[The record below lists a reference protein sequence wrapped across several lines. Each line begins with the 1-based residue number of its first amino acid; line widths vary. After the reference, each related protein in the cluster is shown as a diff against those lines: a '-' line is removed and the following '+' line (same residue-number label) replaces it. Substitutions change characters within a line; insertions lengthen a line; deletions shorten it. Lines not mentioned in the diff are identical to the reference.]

1 MASLSPMRTPFV
13 ILALVGLSLTLPAPV
28 ALAAKKT
35 SSQHQKCAN
44 LDGDGVA
51 VTGTALGPT
60 FHAARDET
68 SFMVVKGD
76 SPCDA
81 IDVVV
86 KGPLN
91 CGADRRV
98 RVEGKLQYDDNK
110 IVSAYMEGATV
121 ECAPS
126 SQAPATAAAPAAPA
140 PGTAEPAKAPELAEP
155 KAATE
160 TPSFYK
166 LP

>member
-1 MASLSPMRTPFV
+1 MRTPLLT
-13 ILALVGLSLTLPAPV
+13 LALAGLSLALPAPV
-28 ALAAKKT
+28 AWAAKVTT

-44 LDGDGVA
+44 LDGDIVA

-60 FHAARDET
+60 FHAGRDET

-76 SPCDA
+76 TPCEA

-86 KGPLN
+86 KGPFN
-91 CGADRRV
+91 CGGSKLV
-98 RVEGKLQYDDNK
+98 RVEGKLRYDDTK
-110 IVSAYMEGATV
+110 IVRATLEDAKV
-121 ECAPS
+121 ECAQPPE
-126 SQAPATAAAPAAPA
+126 APATAAVPAAPA
-140 PGTAEPAKAPELAEP
+140 PSTAEPPKAPAMAEP

>member
-1 MASLSPMRTPFV
+1 MRTKFV
-13 ILALVGLSLTLPAPV
+13 ILALGLSLALPATA

-44 LDGDGVA
+44 LDGDTVA
-51 VTGTALGPT
+51 VTGTALGAT
-60 FHAARDET
+60 FNAGRDET
-68 SFMVVKGD
+68 YFMVVKGD

-81 IDVVV
+81 FDVTV

-98 RVEGKLQYDDNK
+98 RVEGKLHYDDTK
-110 IVSAYMEGATV
+110 IVNAYLENATA
-121 ECAPS
+121 ECALPP

-140 PGTAEPAKAPELAEP
+140 PSAAEPAKAPELAEP

-160 TPSFYK
+160 TLSFYK

>member
-1 MASLSPMRTPFV
+1 MRTPFV
-13 ILALVGLSLTLPAPV
+13 ILALVGLSLALPAPA

-44 LDGDGVA
+44 LDGNTVA
-51 VTGTALGPT
+51 VTGTALGAT
-60 FHAARDET
+60 FNAGRDET
-68 SFMVVKGD
+68 YFMVVKGD
-76 SPCDA
+76 LPCDA
-81 IDVVV
+81 IDVTV

-91 CGADRRV
+91 CGADKRV
-98 RVEGKLQYDDNK
+98 RVEGKLHYDDAK
-110 IVSAYMEGATV
+110 IVSAYLEDARV
-121 ECAPS
+121 ECALPS
-126 SQAPATAAAPAAPA
+126 GQAPATAAAPAAPA
-140 PGTAEPAKAPELAEP
+140 PGASGPSKAPELAEP

>member
-1 MASLSPMRTPFV
+1 MRTSFV
-13 ILALVGLSLTLPAPV
+13 TLALAGLSLSLPAP
-28 ALAAKKT
+28 AAWAAKVAT

-44 LDGDGVA
+44 LDGDTVA

-60 FHAARDET
+60 FHAGRDET
-68 SFMVVKGD
+68 SFMIVKGD

-86 KGPLN
+86 KGPFN
-91 CGADRRV
+91 CGGDKRV
-98 RVEGKLQYDDNK
+98 RVEGKLRYDDTK
-110 IVSAYMEGATV
+110 IVRAALEGASV
-121 ECAPS
+121 ECALPPS
-126 SQAPATAAAPAAPA
+126 EAPATAAAPAAPA
-140 PGTAEPAKAPELAEP
+140 PNAAEPPKAPVLAEP

>member
-1 MASLSPMRTPFV
+1 MRMPFV
-13 ILALVGLSLTLPAPV
+13 ILALAGLSLALPAPA

-44 LDGDGVA
+44 LDGDTVA
-51 VTGTALGPT
+51 VTGTALGAT
-60 FHAARDET
+60 FNAGRDET
-68 SFMVVKGD
+68 YFMVVKGD

-81 IDVVV
+81 IDVTV

-91 CGADRRV
+91 CGGDKRV
-98 RVEGKLQYDDNK
+98 RVEGKLHYDDSK
-110 IVSAYMEGATV
+110 IVSAYLEDATA
-121 ECAPS
+121 ECALAS
-126 SQAPATAAAPAAPA
+126 GQTPATAAAPAAPA
-140 PGTAEPAKAPELAEP
+140 LVPGVVPAPQAPELAEP
-155 KAATE
+155 KAASE